1 MEISKICK
9 YITSRIDSAS
19 LNVDNY
25 ISTENMMQNRGGV
38 ISASKVPKENAIE
51 FKPGDILVS
60 NIRPYFK
67 KIWFA
72 DRYGG
77 CSSDVLCI
85 RALEGTDS
93 VYLYYLLS
101 QDTFFDH
108 VMSGAKGCKMPRG
121 DKNQIMRWEVD
132 LPDIK
137 EQKRIGQ
144 MLKSIDDKILLNNRI
159 NHNLEEQAQALYKSW
174 FVDFEP
180 FKGGKFIQSRVGLI
194 PETWAIQRI
203 CDLPLYISDYVS
215 NGSFA
220 SLKENVTLYETPNY
234 AQFIRNTDLKCRQFS
249 VWVDQKSYE
258 YLAKSKLEGGE
269 IIISNVGDVGS
280 VHICPQLNTPMTLGN
295 NVIMIKPLDNIY
307 KYFIYMTFKWFHGKD
322 LIKGITG
329 GSAMPKFNKTDF
341 KSLNLLV
348 PDYSTLCKFNS
359 LVSNLFENTI
369 SLNSSNQRLSEIR
382 DTLLPKLMSGELKI
396 NDLTC

>member
-19 LNVDNY
+19 LDVDNY

-144 MLKSIDDKILLNNRI
+144 MLKSIDDKILLNNQI

-180 FKGGKFIQSRVGLI
+180 FRGGNFVDSKLGLI
-194 PETWAIQRI
+194 PEGWR
-203 CDLPLYISDYVS
+203 
-215 NGSFA
+215 
-220 SLKENVTLYETPNY
+220 
-234 AQFIRNTDLKCRQFS
+234 
-249 VWVDQKSYE
+249 
-258 YLAKSKLEGGE
+258 
-269 IIISNVGDVGS
+269 VG
-280 VHICPQLNTPMTLGN
+280 Q
-295 NVIMIKPLDNIY
+295 
-307 KYFIYMTFKWFHGKD
+307 
-322 LIKGITG
+322 
-329 GSAMPKFNKTDF
+329 
-341 KSLNLLV
+341 
-348 PDYSTLCKFNS
+348 
-359 LVSNLFENTI
+359 
-369 SLNSSNQRLSEIR
+369 LSEICEIVGGGTPSKVKTEYYTNNGIHWLTPKDLSVSCKKFTSRGLDDITELGYKSSSAKLMPKGAVLFSSRAPIGYLTIAKNTICTNQGFKSAVPGIAGTAFLYYYLKFNTEYINNLASGSTFKEASGSLMKSLAVVIPPKTVFDKFEDVMARYFDSQENIELENSHHAKVR
-382 DTLLPKLMSGELKI
+382 DLLLSRLMSGELKI

>member
-144 MLKSIDDKILLNNRI
+144 MLKSIDDKILLNNQI
-159 NHNLEEQAQALYKSW
+159 NHNLEQQAQALYKSW

-180 FKGGKFIQSRVGLI
+180 FRGGKFVDSELGLI
-194 PETWAIQRI
+194 PEGWR
-203 CDLPLYISDYVS
+203 
-215 NGSFA
+215 
-220 SLKENVTLYETPNY
+220 
-234 AQFIRNTDLKCRQFS
+234 
-249 VWVDQKSYE
+249 
-258 YLAKSKLEGGE
+258 
-269 IIISNVGDVGS
+269 VG
-280 VHICPQLNTPMTLGN
+280 T
-295 NVIMIKPLDNIY
+295 
-307 KYFIYMTFKWFHGKD
+307 
-322 LIKGITG
+322 
-329 GSAMPKFNKTDF
+329 
-341 KSLNLLV
+341 
-348 PDYSTLCKFNS
+348 
-359 LVSNLFENTI
+359 
-369 SLNSSNQRLSEIR
+369 LSEISSITMGQSPSGTSFNDVGDGIVFYQGRTEFGSRFPSIRLYTTEPARFAEKFSVLLSVRAPVGDINIAKEKCCIGRGLASIHGLFQSFVYYTVGSLKPVLNRFNGEGTVFGSINRKELEGLKIIVPPAIIQEDFNSIVSIYDR
-382 DTLLPKLMSGELKI
+382 DIYDRCSENETLCQLRDKMLPKLMSGELKI